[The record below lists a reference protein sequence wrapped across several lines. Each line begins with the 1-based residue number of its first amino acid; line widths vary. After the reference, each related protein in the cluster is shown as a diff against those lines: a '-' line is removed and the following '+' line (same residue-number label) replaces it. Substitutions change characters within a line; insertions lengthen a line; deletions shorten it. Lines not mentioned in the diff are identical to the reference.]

1 MTGVQKLI
9 LGYIG
14 VTIANFPDDIVLDY
28 IEPNKLLM
36 KLKKKRRAFPSSLL
50 LCKMTELVLKL
61 GACLSKPKLISRN

>member
-14 VTIANFPDDIVLDY
+14 VKIANFPEDIVLDY

-36 KLKKKRRAFPSSLL
+36 KLKKEAAGFSKQLL
-50 LCKMTELVLKL
+50 LCKMIELVLKL
-61 GACLSKPKLISRN
+61 GACLSKPKLISQN

>member
-14 VTIANFPDDIVLDY
+14 VKIANFPEDIVLDY

-36 KLKKKRRAFPSSLL
+36 KLKKEAAGFSKQPLAMQDDRA
-50 LCKMTELVLKL
+50 
-61 GACLSKPKLISRN
+61 

>member
-14 VTIANFPDDIVLDY
+14 VKIANFPEDIVLDY

-36 KLKKKRRAFPSSLL
+36 KLKKEAAGFSKQPLA
-50 LCKMTELVLKL
+50 MQEAALKL

>member
-14 VTIANFPDDIVLDY
+14 VKIANFPEDIVLDY

-36 KLKKKRRAFPSSLL
+36 KLKR
-50 LCKMTELVLKL
+50 
-61 GACLSKPKLISRN
+61 LIV

>member
-14 VTIANFPDDIVLDY
+14 VKIANFPEDIVLDY

-36 KLKKKRRAFPSSLL
+36 KLKKEAAGFSKPA
-50 LCKMTELVLKL
+50 LKL

>member
-14 VTIANFPDDIVLDY
+14 VKIANFPEDIVLDY

-50 LCKMTELVLKL
+50 LCKMIEPALKL
-61 GACLSKPKLISRN
+61 GACLSKP